1 MCHVIFGPMESAII
15 YRTLWLYREEYGGQ
29 LSGVLQRDV
38 VKVLSCGM
46 NGIINLNSL
55 IHSHPYIISKS
66 KVLFFFQHSLFSV
79 YLGRGYYFLITQSLL
94 QCFSPI
100 S

>member
-1 MCHVIFGPMESAII
+1 MLYFHFMCHVIFGHMESAII
-15 YRTLWLYREEYGGQ
+15 YQTMQLYREEYWGQ

-46 NGIINLNSL
+46 NGIMNLNSL

-66 KVLFFFQHSLFSV
+66 RFFFQHSF
-79 YLGRGYYFLITQSLL
+79 FLSILVGVTI
-94 QCFSPI
+94 F
-100 S
+100 

>member
-1 MCHVIFGPMESAII
+1 MLYFHFMCHVIFGYMESAII
-15 YRTLWLYREEYGGQ
+15 YRTLQLYREEYWGQ

-66 KVLFFFQHSLFSV
+66 KVFFFFQHSF
-79 YLGRGYYFLITQSLL
+79 FLSILVGVTI
-94 QCFSPI
+94 F
-100 S
+100 